1 MNALE
6 MGFAERSTFSSNLLM
21 GAPVLQN
28 WLFPHGGGSLS
39 SNVGAADLAYQRWFR
54 FKEAYSPRLV
64 MEALQENNRPVG
76 RCIDPTGGSGT
87 TGLVCAFLGI
97 DCDTVEVNPFMADLI
112 SAKTRRYDTKALATD
127 IASVLSARPTE
138 GGLSRYIHAPATL
151 IQPGEGDRWVFNL
164 PVAAQIAGFA
174 DAIELIT
181 DEHKPFLRVMLGSVL
196 RDVSN
201 VVVNG
206 KGRKYRRGWE
216 RRVVTGGQVVDR
228 LREACT
234 AAYSDVVRF
243 SERLNGSVNVH
254 LGDAREKT
262 ADLPEADCAIF
273 SPPYPN
279 SFDYT
284 DIYNLELWMLG
295 YLRSSQDNRE
305 LRLATMHSHV
315 QLHRVGRDPVGRS
328 ATFDDALHAI
338 EESRFQLWHRG
349 IPSMLRSYF
358 ADMERIIADLAE
370 RIRPGGLITVI
381 VGGSSYAGIGVDA
394 PKIIAELGQQMGLDL
409 IRHSPLRAMRLS
421 AQQGGQFGLSE
432 DAVVFAC

>member
-1 MNALE
+1 VA
-6 MGFAERSTFSSNLLM
+6 
-21 GAPVLQN
+21 
-28 WLFPHGGGSLS
+28 
-39 SNVGAADLAYQRWFR
+39 
-54 FKEAYSPRLV
+54 
-64 MEALQENNRPVG
+64 
-76 RCIDPTGGSGT
+76 
-87 TGLVCAFLGI
+87 
-97 DCDTVEVNPFMADLI
+97 
-112 SAKTRRYDTKALATD
+112 
-127 IASVLSARPTE
+127 
-138 GGLSRYIHAPATL
+138 
-151 IQPGEGDRWVFNL
+151 
-164 PVAAQIAGFA
+164 VAAQVGAFA
-174 DAIELIT
+174 DAIDLIA

-206 KGRKYRRGWE
+206 KGRRYRRGWE
-216 RRVVTGGQVVDR
+216 RRVVTDGQVIDH
-228 LREACT
+228 LRKACT

-243 SERLNGSVNVH
+243 SDRLKGSVKVH
-254 LGDAREKT
+254 RDDAREKT

-295 YLRSSQDNRE
+295 YLRSSQDNRD

-315 QLHRVGRDPVGRS
+315 QLNREGREPVGRS
-328 ATFDDALHAI
+328 AAFDDALHAI
-338 EESRFQLWHRG
+338 EESRSKLWHRG

-358 ADMERIIADLAE
+358 ADMEGIITDLAD

-394 PKIIAELGQQMGLDL
+394 PQIIAELGQDMGLDL
-409 IRHSPLRAMRLS
+409 VRHAPLRAMRLS